1 MQSRH
6 IVERPRVRMTA
17 DEFLALPDDGV
28 HRELL
33 NGEVRVICQETW
45 DDPNAPILPIV
56 AIEKPVIIHNRFHS
70 RIEVKFAFQLESW
83 VQQQPRPRGEVVC
96 GECGFRMGGPG
107 DAAVGIDVAYVSAEV
122 ASSVPSKGPS
132 KNSFQ
137 LYYSRGCIVWARL
150 REKLVGRCFWMAP
163 KQRIYESPPVL
174 AVEILSPSDT
184 SENIAEMIETYHRH
198 GVIVWVANPDF
209 RTVAVHRPNQFVE
222 YFNEVQDLVGD
233 PELPGFRVA
242 VADLFD

>member
-1 MQSRH
+1 MKAVH
-6 IVERPRVRMTA
+6 ITERPRVRMTA

-45 DDPNAPILPIV
+45 DDPNAPILPVV
-56 AIEKPVIIHNRFHS
+56 AIEKPMIIRNRFHS
-70 RIEVKFAFQLESW
+70 RIEAKFTLHLGIWLQG
-83 VQQQPRPRGEVVC
+83 QPKPRGEVLC

-122 ASSVPSKGPS
+122 AAAISS
-132 KNSFQ
+132 
-137 LYYSRGCIVWARL
+137 
-150 REKLVGRCFWMAP
+150 
-163 KQRIYESPPVL
+163 KQRIYDAPPIL
-174 AVEILSPSDT
+174 AVEVLSPSDT

-209 RTVAVHRPNQFVE
+209 RTVAVHQPGQPVE
-222 YFNEVQDLVGD
+222 SFNETQDLVGG
-233 PELPGFRVA
+233 PELPCLRVA

>member
-1 MQSRH
+1 MKAVH
-6 IVERPRVRMTA
+6 IIERPRVRMTA

-56 AIEKPVIIHNRFHS
+56 AIEEPMTIRNRFHS

-83 VQQQPRPRGEVVC
+83 LRRQPKPRGEVVC

-122 ASSVPSKGPS
+122 AASMS
-132 KNSFQ
+132 
-137 LYYSRGCIVWARL
+137 
-150 REKLVGRCFWMAP
+150 P
-163 KQRIYESPPVL
+163 KQRIYDAPPVL

-209 RTVAVHRPNQFVE
+209 RTVSVHRRGQLVG
-222 YFNEVQDLVGD
+222 YFNESEELVGD